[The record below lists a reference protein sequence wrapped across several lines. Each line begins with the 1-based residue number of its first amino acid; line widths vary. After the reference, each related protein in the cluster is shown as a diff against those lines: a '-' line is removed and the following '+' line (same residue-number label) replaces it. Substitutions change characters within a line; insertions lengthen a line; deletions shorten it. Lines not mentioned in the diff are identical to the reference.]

1 MAPGFPHS
9 LFERIGAIVGAEVEF
24 VETSSGPL
32 PGEDPFASGEADL
45 GWICSTSYVRL
56 ALSSATP
63 SVKLAG
69 IAWLPNDP
77 DSAGSPVYFG
87 DLVTRREGAVAS
99 LNDLR
104 GAKIGCN
111 DVTSL
116 SGHYAL
122 RFALDDLGEDP
133 DEFADLVF
141 TGGHRRSL
149 DAVLAGDLDAAVVD
163 SVVRINA
170 SASDA
175 AIRDLHVVE
184 RLGPWPVQPLVARA
198 DLDDAVV
205 AQIADQLMAAATDPD
220 LQEELAAASLQGLTR
235 IEADHYAG
243 IDAAMHRT

>member
-9 LFERIGAIVGAEVEF
+9 LFERVGEIVGADVAF

-32 PGEDPFASGEADL
+32 PGEDPFASGDADL
-45 GWICSTSYVRL
+45 GWICSTSYVNL
-56 ALSSATP
+56 ALASENP

-69 IAWLPNDP
+69 VAWLPDDP

-87 DLVTRREGAVAS
+87 DLVVRPGSSVEG
-99 LNDLR
+99 LPDLR
-104 GAKIGCN
+104 GQKIGCN

-133 DEFADLVF
+133 DEFAELVF

-149 DAVLAGDLDAAVVD
+149 DAVIAGDLDAAVVD

-170 SASDA
+170 SASDE
-175 AIRDLHVVE
+175 AIRDLHVVD

-198 DLDDAVV
+198 DLDESVV
-205 AQIADQLMAAATDPD
+205 ARVADQLMAAVTDPE
-220 LQEELAAASLQGLTR
+220 LQQELAAASLRGLAR
-235 IEADHYAG
+235 IGPDHYNG
-243 IDAAMHRT
+243 INAAMERT